1 MKFYYRDLWIPQTA
15 TPDQIKS
22 AYRKLAREFHPDH
35 SAGKS
40 QDSALFLAIGEAYQT
55 LSDAELRKKYDAE
68 LTTFLRRRGWVLCPA
83 CGAHNDVP
91 VIPESKIAT
100 CGRCRAHL
108 PVTEKERRSTQAT
121 ALREQAIDVA
131 AELGADLLDVTG
143 DYLHGKLQGLR
154 ARFGGKAR
162 KGAR

>member
-35 SAGKS
+35 NAGKRADTA
-40 QDSALFLAIGEAYQT
+40 QFLAIGEAYET
-55 LSDAELRKKYDAE
+55 LIDAALRKTYDAE
-68 LTTFLRRRGWVLCPA
+68 LTAFLRRRGWVLCPA

-108 PVTEKERRSTQAT
+108 PVTEKERRSTQVN

-154 ARFGGKAR
+154 ARLGSKAR

>member
-15 TPDQIKS
+15 SPEQLKS
-22 AYRKLAREFHPDH
+22 AYRRLARECHTDGANPNP
-35 SAGKS
+35 AM
-40 QDSALFLAIGEAYQT
+40 FLVIDEAYQT
-55 LSDAELRKKYDAE
+55 LIDAERRKTYDAE
-68 LTTFLRRRGWVLCPA
+68 LTTFLRRRGWVLCPN

-91 VIPESKIAT
+91 VIPESKVAT
-100 CGRCRAHL
+100 CGRCRTHL
-108 PVTEKERRSTQAT
+108 PVTEKERRSTQVT

-143 DYLHGKLQGLR
+143 DFLHAKLQGLR
-154 ARFGGKAR
+154 TRLGNRTR

>member
-1 MKFYYRDLWIPQTA
+1 MKFYYRDLWISQFASPEQL
-15 TPDQIKS
+15 KS
-22 AYRKLAREFHPDH
+22 AYRRLARECHTDGTKPNP
-35 SAGKS
+35 AM
-40 QDSALFLAIGEAYQT
+40 FLVIDEAYQT
-55 LSDAELRKKYDAE
+55 LSDPERRKAYDAE
-68 LTTFLRRRGWVLCPA
+68 LTTFLRRRGWVLCPS

-91 VIPESKIAT
+91 MIPDSKVAT
-100 CGRCRAHL
+100 CGRCRTHL

-143 DYLHGKLQGLR
+143 DFLHAKIQGLR
-154 ARFGGKAR
+154 ARLGAKAR